1 MKLHLPRSITAR
13 LALLFAAV
21 VMGTFLLVGS
31 YLYRSL
37 ALQLER
43 RDDAELIGKIT
54 QTRHL
59 LEEARSVRDI
69 QRAPDTLLN
78 AMFGHDGLLFMILAA
93 NGDVLVQ
100 NTAFSE
106 PMLPVTI
113 VSAERVPNFGD
124 VRDWRTRTS
133 LRRAIAARGAVGTER
148 GEQVI
153 IVVARDA
160 SERAALLR
168 TYGHDLML
176 AALIGSLIATAL
188 GYMTVRNGLR
198 PIREV
203 ARKANEI
210 TSRRLEARLRIE
222 DAPAELYELASAF
235 NAMLDRLEEG
245 MKRLSG
251 FAADLAHDLRTPVN
265 ALMIK
270 AQVALSRSRSAE
282 DYRTLL
288 ESNMDEFE
296 SLARLIER
304 TLFLARAE
312 NEQLALR
319 KEPMKVRET
328 LEKLSDYFS
337 GLAEETG
344 VSIKVGGES
353 TLLADPVLVERA
365 VSNLMSNAIRH
376 TPAGE
381 TVGTFTN
388 EDAGAVIIAV
398 ENHGSGIAP
407 EHMDR
412 VFDRYFRG
420 DEARTEAASSAGL
433 GLAIVRA
440 IMTLH
445 GGTASAESTAEGLTR
460 FVLRF
465 PKQAPVLVDPPA
477 ARRTELPAASPARRF
492 VGTPRE

>member
-1 MKLHLPRSITAR
+1 MKLHLPSSITAR

-59 LEEARSVRDI
+59 LEEAGSVREL

-78 AMFGHDGLLFMILAA
+78 AMFGHEGLLFLILAA
-93 NGDVLVQ
+93 NGDVLVR
-100 NTAFSE
+100 NTAFSD
-106 PMLPVTI
+106 PLPALAV
-113 VSAERVPNFGD
+113 VSADRVPDFAD
-124 VRDWRTRTS
+124 VRDWQSPTT
-133 LRRAIAARGAVGTER
+133 LRRAIGARGALGREG

-160 SERAALLR
+160 SERVALLD
-168 TYGHDLML
+168 TYGQDLIL
-176 AALIGSLIATAL
+176 AALVGSLIATAL

-198 PIREV
+198 PISDV

-210 TSRRLEARLRIE
+210 TSRKIEARLRIE

-235 NAMLDRLEEG
+235 NAMLDRLEDG
-245 MKRLSG
+245 MKRLSR

-270 AQVALSRSRSAE
+270 AQVALSRSRSAA

-288 ESNMDEFE
+288 ESNMEEFE
-296 SLARLIER
+296 SLSRLIER

-312 NEQLALR
+312 NEQLALSKEEVDVR
-319 KEPMKVRET
+319 KL

-337 GLAEETG
+337 GVAEEAG
-344 VSIKVGGES
+344 VGLKVEGGS
-353 TLLADPVLVERA
+353 TLIADPVLVERA

-376 TPAGE
+376 TPAGR
-381 TVGTFTN
+381 TVRIFTN
-388 EDAGAVIIAV
+388 DEGDAVIVGV
-398 ENHGSGIAP
+398 ENHGVGIAP
-407 EHMDR
+407 EHIDR

-420 DEARTEAASSAGL
+420 DEARTEAAGSAGL

-445 GGTASAESTAEGLTR
+445 GGLATADSTADGLTR
-460 FVLRF
+460 FLLRF
-465 PKQAPVLVDPPA
+465 P
-477 ARRTELPAASPARRF
+477 RH
-492 VGTPRE
+492 GG